1 MRYGQDANTTPA
13 LNLGSAVQTVQP
25 APALPL
31 YSQGQPPSIYN
42 PSVAYPQD
50 SAASSLFSAPA
61 TLLAHPQHPQLRR
74 HGSSSTSSSIGMY
87 SHRSA
92 LPVPEQLSPRHI
104 YRHNLRR
111 SQDQRSSSAYSGYP
125 RQSHITSPTSS
136 PHGFAASSHRMDQ
149 YSSKSGQQTLPPLLT
164 LVPQGTL
171 YYVDGT
177 APHGTKI
184 TFDIQGVI
192 DKGFFLADHEWTCYR
207 RNYFSCVCSFSL
219 SPPTHSWPTTPSI
232 QFIQESNQTPF
243 TVSGFA
249 MSISAVVSDNDT
261 QTIDLVQHTPK
272 RDKGPISAPDKVRLS
287 PKSVGH
293 PHLNV
298 FPQPDGTL
306 RGTAYEF
313 GQTQPSTPTEHT
325 FERIQFKQATANNG
339 KRRAAQQ
346 YYHLVVELWADVSG
360 SQSSGQPQWI
370 KVGYKK
376 SAKMIVRG
384 RSPGHYQSERRGS
397 ASSGPGGASG
407 NIGYGSLG
415 PEFTSAGSGIMGST
429 FGHSTTY
436 DPRGSGYGS
445 NTRHSQEVGV
455 DTIMTDDHK
464 PMHDPKEYHYYP
476 NTIYENGHN
485 VEMFQHSSRDHQVG
499 SISHTLPSPTD
510 HHSKVKPE
518 YDNSRTL
525 YHPGPQW
532 SRAGQCGRYESKN
545 TSNGFYPTVPSS
557 SLNMT

>member
-1 MRYGQDANTTPA
+1 
-13 LNLGSAVQTVQP
+13 
-25 APALPL
+25 
-31 YSQGQPPSIYN
+31 
-42 PSVAYPQD
+42 
-50 SAASSLFSAPA
+50 
-61 TLLAHPQHPQLRR
+61 
-74 HGSSSTSSSIGMY
+74 MY

-92 LPVPEQLSPRHI
+92 LPVPEQRNI

-111 SQDQRSSSAYSGYP
+111 SQDQRSGSTYGGYP
-125 RQSHITSPTSS
+125 RPSHITSPTSS

-149 YSSKSGQQTLPPLLT
+149 YGSKSGQQTLPPLLA
-164 LVPQGTL
+164 LMPQGTL

-184 TFDIQGVI
+184 TFDIHGVI

-219 SPPTHSWPTTPSI
+219 SPPTHSWPTTPAI
-232 QFIQESNQTPF
+232 QFVQESNQAAF

-272 RDKGPISAPDKVRLS
+272 RDKGPISAPEKVRLS
-287 PKSVGH
+287 PKSAGH
-293 PHLNV
+293 PHLSV

-313 GQTQPSTPTEHT
+313 SQGQTSTPTEHT

-360 SQSSGQPQWI
+360 SQSSGAPQWV

-407 NIGYGSLG
+407 NLGYGSLG

-436 DPRGSGYGS
+436 DPRGSAYGS
-445 NTRHSQEVGV
+445 STRHSQEVGV

-464 PMHDPKEYHYYP
+464 PMHDSKEYHYYP

-485 VEMFQHSSRDHQVG
+485 VEMFQHSSRDHQVS
-499 SISHTLPSPTD
+499 SISHTLPNPTD

-518 YDNSRTL
+518 YDSSRTL

-532 SRAGQCGRYESKN
+532 SRAGPCGRYESKN

-557 SLNMT
+557 GLNMT